1 MPKVATYN
9 ATGAQTGEIELPE
22 SIFGLRLHKPVLH
35 QALVAELA
43 NRRAG
48 THATKTRGQVRG
60 GGRKPWRQKGT
71 GRARQGSRRS
81 PIWTGGGI
89 TFGPQ
94 PRSYS
99 QTLSRRDRA
108 LALRSALSAQA
119 QAGKIVVID
128 LPSGERAKTKTMA
141 ALLLAVGGGE
151 RSIVVSSDAERG
163 VARAAVNV
171 RGTRVVSAKR
181 LSVGPLL
188 IPGTVVIT
196 RGALA
201 ELQEALGS

>member
-1 MPKVATYN
+1 MPKVATYD
-9 ATGAQTGEIELPE
+9 AAGTQTGEIELPE
-22 SIFGLRLHKPVLH
+22 SIFGLRPHRPVLH
-35 QALVAELA
+35 QALQGELA

-48 THATKTRGQVRG
+48 THATKTRGAVRG

-81 PIWTGGGI
+81 PIWVGGGI

-94 PRSYS
+94 PRDHR
-99 QTLSRRDRA
+99 QGLSRRERM

-119 QAGKIVVID
+119 QAGRVVVLD
-128 LPSGERAKTKTMA
+128 PPAGEVKTKAVA
-141 ALLLAVGGGE
+141 ALLRAVGAGD
-151 RSIVVSSDAERG
+151 RAVIVAADAERD
-163 VARAAVNV
+163 VARAAGNV
-171 RGTRVVSAKR
+171 RGSRVISARR

-188 IPGTVVIT
+188 VPGTLVIT

>member
-1 MPKVATYN
+1 MPKVATYD

-22 SIFGLRLHKPVLH
+22 SIFGLHPHRPLLH
-35 QALVAELA
+35 QALAGELA
-43 NRRAG
+43 NGRAG

-81 PIWTGGGI
+81 PIWRGGGI

-94 PRSYS
+94 PRSYA
-99 QTLSRRDRA
+99 QGLSRRDRG

-119 QAGKIVVID
+119 QAGKVVVID
-128 LPSGERAKTKTMA
+128 PPAGEQAKTKSMA
-141 ALLLAVGGGE
+141 ALLQAVGAGDRAVIVAADTE
-151 RSIVVSSDAERG
+151 RA
-163 VARAAVNV
+163 VARAAANV
-171 RGTRVVSAKR
+171 RGSRVISAKR
-181 LSVGPLL
+181 LSVRPLL